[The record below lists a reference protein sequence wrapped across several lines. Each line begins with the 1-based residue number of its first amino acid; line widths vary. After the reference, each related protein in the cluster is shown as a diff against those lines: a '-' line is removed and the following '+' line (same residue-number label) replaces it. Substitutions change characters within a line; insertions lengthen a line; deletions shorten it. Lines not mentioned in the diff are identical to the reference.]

1 MMLGGISIE
10 GMIAYMAWLLVGLYL
25 LTRLA
30 RSRTHNPSLT
40 MVLGTLALLIPPL
53 GALVLLY
60 LAFRPRLDGTESAAP
75 TGS

>member
-10 GMIAYMAWLLVGLYL
+10 GLIAYMAWLLVGFYVLA
-25 LTRLA
+25 RLA

-40 MVLGTLALLIPPL
+40 MVLGTLALLIPPM

-60 LAFRPRLDGTESAAP
+60 LAFRPRLDGAGSEAAAP
-75 TGS
+75 